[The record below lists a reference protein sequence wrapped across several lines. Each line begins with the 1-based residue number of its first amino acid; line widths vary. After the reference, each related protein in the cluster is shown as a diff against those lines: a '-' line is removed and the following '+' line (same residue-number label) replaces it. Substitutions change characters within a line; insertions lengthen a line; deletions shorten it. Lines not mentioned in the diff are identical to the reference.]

1 MAEELTYESIE
12 GKSRGYHII
21 VTVLAFMVAVMVT
34 SFIVVYLT
42 GQHVWGVSNAVPWGQ
57 LITLDIYFIGL
68 SAGAIVVSGL
78 CYVLRREEYKPIGRI
93 AVLLGLLIFT
103 GAMVCVLVDLG
114 RPEKFWRLFM
124 YGYLNNMTSMFAL
137 NSIWYGGY
145 MLLMVVYL
153 WLAIENK
160 TRLAMIIGTI
170 DILWAVG
177 VHSFTGAIFGLIGT
191 REILFSPIKPFE
203 FIAAALT
210 SGTALLTVVV
220 VVAFKL
226 TNRYLDKKVV
236 VSLGRLLAF
245 IIIVLFVMVFFDK
258 LTHIYFPHREG
269 ALFLFTGPYW
279 WLFWVFQIG
288 MGIIIP
294 LAILFHP
301 RTGKTIKGVVIA
313 SISVV
318 IGVLGERAAL
328 VIPGTAQVQQLY
340 PGHIEGIWGA
350 AGVFPITLWESALTL
365 GIVSLVALLFVFG
378 LRYLPI
384 LPVLPVV
391 GVKETLVGEVSE
403 ESEQLDESSEES
415 DSEETSVSEAEA

>member
-1 MAEELTYESIE
+1 MDLTYTSIE
-12 GKSRGYHII
+12 GKSKGYRNMI
-21 VTVLAFMVAVMVT
+21 VALSIMVAVMVT
-34 SFIVVYLT
+34 CYFVAYLS
-42 GQHVWGVSNAVPWGQ
+42 GLQVWGINNAVPWGQ

-78 CYVLRREEYKPIGRI
+78 CYVLGRQEYKPIGRI
-93 AVLLGLLIFT
+93 AVFMGLLIFA

-145 MLLMVVYL
+145 ILLMVLYL

-160 TRLAMIIGTI
+160 TKLAMIVGTI
-170 DILWAVG
+170 DVLWAMG

-220 VVAFKL
+220 FAAFKF
-226 TNRYLDKKVV
+226 THRNLDKKVIL
-236 VSLGRLLAF
+236 SLGRLLSV
-245 IIIVLFVMVFFDK
+245 IIIALFVMVFFDK
-258 LTHIYFPHREG
+258 LTHIYFPHRQG
-269 ALFLFTGPYW
+269 AVFLFTGPYW
-279 WLFWVFQIG
+279 WLFWIFQIG

-294 LAILFHP
+294 LIILFHP
-301 RTGKTIKGVVIA
+301 KAGKSVRGVIIA

-340 PGHIEGIWGA
+340 PGHIEGVWGA
-350 AGVFPITLWESALTL
+350 VGAFPITLWETGLSL
-365 GIVSLVALLFVFG
+365 GIVGLVMLLFMLG
-378 LRYLPI
+378 LKFLPL
-384 LPVLPVV
+384 LPVTESVEV
-391 GVKETLVGEVSE
+391 TASEGGEEPADGGSE
-403 ESEQLDESSEES
+403 EAP
-415 DSEETSVSEAEA
+415 AEASAPADG

>member
-1 MAEELTYESIE
+1 MELTYTPIE
-12 GKSRGYHII
+12 GKSRNYRTL
-21 VTVLAFMVAVMVT
+21 VAVLAVFVAVLVI
-34 SFIVVYLT
+34 SFLVVYLS
-42 GQHVWGVSNAVPWGQ
+42 GQQVWGISNNVPWGQ

-78 CYVLRREEYKPIGRI
+78 SYVLRREEYKSIGRI
-93 AVLLGLLIFT
+93 AVFMGLLIFA

-145 MLLMVVYL
+145 ILLMLVYL

-160 TRLAMIIGTI
+160 TRLAMIVGTI
-170 DILWAVG
+170 DVLWAVG

-210 SGTALLTVVV
+210 SGTALLIVVV
-220 VVAFKL
+220 TTAFKFS
-226 TNRYLDKKVV
+226 NRGLDKKVIT
-236 VSLGRLLAF
+236 SLGRLLSY
-245 IIIVLFVMVFFDK
+245 IIIVLLVMVFFDK
-258 LTHIYFPHREG
+258 LTHMYFPAREG
-269 ALFLFTGPYW
+269 TVFLFTGTYW

-294 LAILFHP
+294 LVILFQP
-301 RTGKTIKGVVIA
+301 RAGKTVKGVIIA

-340 PGHIEGIWGA
+340 PGTIEGVWGA
-350 AGVFPITLWESALTL
+350 SGVFPITFWETTLSL
-365 GIVSLVALLFVFG
+365 GIVALVALLFVLG
-378 LRYLPI
+378 LKYLPL
-384 LPVLPVV
+384 LPATQRI
-391 GVKETLVGEVSE
+391 EASE
-403 ESEQLDESSEES
+403 GSESSES
-415 DSEETSVSEAEA
+415 SGADKSPEAPEAAVAEGNE

>member
-1 MAEELTYESIE
+1 MNLTYSPIE
-12 GKSRGYHII
+12 GKSRGYRAMIAI
-21 VTVLAFMVAVMVT
+21 LGVMVAVLVA
-34 SFIVVYLT
+34 SFVVVYLK
-42 GQHVWGVSNAVPWGQ
+42 GQQVWGVSNAVPWGQ

-78 CYVLRREEYKPIGRI
+78 SYVLGREEYKPIGRI
-93 AVLLGLLIFT
+93 AVFMGLLIFT
-103 GAMVCVLVDLG
+103 GAMISVLVDLG

-124 YGYLNNMTSMFAL
+124 YGYTSNMTSMFAI

-145 MLLMVVYL
+145 ILLMVVYL

-170 DILWAVG
+170 DVLWAIG

-220 VVAFKL
+220 VAAFKF
-226 TNRYLDKKVV
+226 TNRNIDKKVIL
-236 VSLGRLLAF
+236 SLGRLLSF
-245 IIIVLFVMVFFDK
+245 IIIILLVMVFFDK
-258 LTHIYFPHREG
+258 LTHAYFPNREG
-269 ALFLFTGPYW
+269 TMFLFTGPYW

-294 LAILFHP
+294 LVILFHP
-301 RTGKTIKGVVIA
+301 KAGRSIKGVIIA

-340 PGHIEGIWGA
+340 PGKIEGIWGA
-350 AGVFPITLWESALTL
+350 AGVFPITLWETALSL
-365 GIVSLVALLFVFG
+365 GIVALVALLFVLG
-378 LRYLPI
+378 LKYLPL
-384 LPVLPVV
+384 LPA
-391 GVKETLVGEVSE
+391 S
-403 ESEQLDESSEES
+403 ESSEA
-415 DSEETSVSEAEA
+415 SELSEASEASISASEG